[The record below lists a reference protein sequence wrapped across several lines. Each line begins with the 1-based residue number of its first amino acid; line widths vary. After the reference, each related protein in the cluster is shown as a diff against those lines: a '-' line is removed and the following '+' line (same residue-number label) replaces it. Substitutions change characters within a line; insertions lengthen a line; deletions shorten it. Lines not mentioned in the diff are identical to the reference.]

1 MIDNNINENTKA
13 SEKAFK
19 MLHAAKWYAPV
30 VGGIETAALD
40 ITGAVAGKAE
50 VEILVCSEA
59 KERRIEKTED
69 GITVYKA
76 KTPCVKFSMPL
87 SRDYVKTFK
96 KMAKNV
102 DLIQIHAPFPLS
114 DLALVLSR
122 ASKKAKVAVWWHSDV
137 IKQKKLMLLYKPL
150 MKMMLKR
157 ADKIFV
163 AGKTVAEKSA
173 HLGKYMDKVEVIPFG
188 VSPESYAVPENTT
201 YLTDKL
207 NVKDNVK
214 LLFVGR
220 LVYYKGVEVLL
231 EALAKTNGSE
241 LFIVG
246 DGELEEQLKSKCTE
260 LSIEN
265 RVHFLGKIP
274 EDELRAAFYDCDVF
288 VLPSV
293 SRSECFGLVQLEAMA
308 YGKPVINTEL
318 PTAVPDVSLDG
329 ETGITVKPSDASE
342 LATALDKLVLDP
354 ELRKK
359 YGEAAA
365 KRCKEYFS
373 LDDMQ
378 KKLYKS
384 YLEML
389 GK

>member
-1 MIDNNINENTKA
+1 MIDNSINENTET

-30 VGGIETAALD
+30 VGGIETAAID
-40 ITGAVAGKAE
+40 ITGAVVGKAD

-59 KERRIEKTED
+59 KERKVEKTED

-76 KTPCVKFSMPL
+76 KTPLVKFSMPI

-122 ASKKAKVAVWWHSDV
+122 AKKAKVAVWWHSDV
-137 IKQKKLMLLYKPL
+137 IKQRKLMLLYKPL
-150 MKMMLKR
+150 MKKMLKR

-163 AGKTVAEKSA
+163 AGKTVAEKSE
-173 HLGKYMDKVEVIPFG
+173 HLGKYMSKVEVIPFG
-188 VSPESYAVPENTT
+188 VSPESYAVPENTS

-207 NVKDNVK
+207 NLKDNVK

-231 EALAKTNGSE
+231 EAMAKTSGSE

-246 DGELEEQLKSKCTE
+246 DGELEEQLKAKCTE
-260 LSIEN
+260 LSIDN

-274 EDELRAAFYDCDVF
+274 EDELRAAFYDCDVL

-308 YGKPVINTEL
+308 YGKPVINTDL

-329 ETGITVKPSDASE
+329 ETGITVKPGDASA
-342 LATALDKLVLDP
+342 LAEALNKLVHDP

-365 KRCKEYFS
+365 IRCRECFS
-373 LDDMQ
+373 LEDMQ
-378 KKLYKS
+378 RKLYNS